1 MRRLV
6 LFDVDGTLVSGGPA
20 KEVFHEA
27 LLEVFGTAGPIER
40 WEFSGKTDPQI
51 ARELLVEAGLDHER
65 IDRGFPE
72 LWDRYLERLELRL
85 PGNPTRLLGGVAT
98 LLEAL
103 AGMEARGELALGLV
117 TGNLAR
123 GAELKLGAAGVRVPF
138 PVGAY
143 GSDHEVRNELPGIAL
158 RRARDHFGRDMRPE
172 DAVVVGDTPRD
183 VGCGRHHGMR
193 TVAVATG
200 RFDVEELADT
210 GADVVLEDLSDG
222 ERVLAA
228 LLG

>member
-1 MRRLV
+1 MKRLI

-20 KEVFHEA
+20 KEAFHEA
-27 LLEVFGTAGPIER
+27 LLEVFGTAGPIRE

-51 ARELLVEAGLDHER
+51 ARELLQAAGLDEGR
-65 IDRGFPE
+65 INRGFPE
-72 LWDRYLERLELRL
+72 LFDRYLGKLEARL
-85 PGNPTRLLGGVAT
+85 PENPTRLLAGVAS
-98 LLEAL
+98 LLEELTEMA
-103 AGMEARGELALGLV
+103 ARRELGLGLV
-117 TGNLAR
+117 TGNLSR
-123 GAELKLGAAGVRVPF
+123 GADLKLVAAGIRTEF

-143 GSDHEVRNELPGIAL
+143 GSDHEIRNELPGIAL
-158 RRARDHFGRDMRPE
+158 KRAREHWGLPVRPE
-172 DAVVVGDTPRD
+172 QAVVVGDTPRD
-183 VGCGRHHGMR
+183 VECGRHHGTR

-200 RFDVEELADT
+200 RFNAVELEAT